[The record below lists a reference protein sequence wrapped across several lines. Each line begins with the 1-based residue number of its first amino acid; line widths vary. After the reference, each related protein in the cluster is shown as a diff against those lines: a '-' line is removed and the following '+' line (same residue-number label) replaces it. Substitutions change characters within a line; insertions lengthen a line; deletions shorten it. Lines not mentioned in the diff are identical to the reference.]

1 MSIKTISQ
9 LKIYTN
15 CKIVPDKNFYVDGI
29 GVYLQ
34 TLNPVVISNF
44 QYVKHGL
51 NISIK
56 IDLSQDELS
65 PYPYNNANYVS
76 IQNMS
81 VGDGQFSPQLM
92 IYYFVKRKRWIAPHT
107 IEYELVCDTINS
119 FRDTYEVSPKT
130 KILRQHKDRWEYKEV
145 NGQNGRYKIIDLYS
159 EGITPVLYGE
169 EKRELRED
177 VDINWYLVYM
187 NQNEPSESLTNPV
200 NCFLATDEDLNVS
213 DQNFHFF
220 DGTIAQTTFHTF
232 LTSHA
237 PFSVYFI
244 GANNVGAEIDG
255 YFTTTMTAEDVFE
268 IKFETDYSNPNL
280 TIIWYKNGSVY
291 ATHLF
296 TNGESI
302 DFTDASTLQYGS
314 SGNYSS
320 SNRSY
325 SDCGLMSSSNTSTI
339 TGIKNLDLTDP
350 KYIKILKL
358 PYSPVELELVRW
370 GGPVNLARDRVI
382 FKNYLWDFVIEQPRY
397 RRLKLKDLN
406 TKFERT
412 INFQS
417 FGQFNP
423 YDVLRGVSVTPHPSK
438 TALRSDD
445 NEPKLFHSDFY
456 LPKVVYDSFGFGFQ
470 MERITHQ
477 FSQLQP
483 DLNIKYLCTST
494 INSKFSFTFTDYE
507 CSPYSAQDYNNVMC
521 VAVNNEVPIYNQQYI
536 NYLRAGFNYDVK
548 SKQRTEAFAWLGA
561 GLQVAGA
568 VASFASSVYT
578 GGFGVAM
585 GVSFTTS
592 AMATIAS
599 AINTTMTAEQN
610 LQQKQ
615 DQLKLQATSVYGSDD
630 VDIRSGYT
638 NNRAKVILYQ
648 VSPKMKQLLSD
659 LFHYT
664 GYIAGQMGVPDRT
677 SRTRFNFVSAEIVF
691 TRTPNI
697 PDDII
702 DDIKQRYL
710 QGITFLHHYN
720 NEWDFEQIYENWE
733 TSLEPV

>member
-1 MSIKTISQ
+1 MSIQTISQ

-15 CKIVPDKNFYVDGI
+15 CKIVPDKNFYVDSI
-29 GVYLQ
+29 TAYLQ

-56 IDLSQDELS
+56 IDLSQDQLD
-65 PYPYNNANYVS
+65 PVPMKNANYVS

-81 VGDGQFSPQLM
+81 VGDGQFSPQTM
-92 IYYFVKRKRWIAPHT
+92 VFYFVKRKRWIAPHT

-177 VDINWYLVYM
+177 IDINWYLVYM
-187 NQNEPSESLTNPV
+187 NQNEPSESLSNPV
-200 NCFLATDEDLNVS
+200 NCFLASDNYINVA
-213 DQNFHFF
+213 DQNFDFTDF
-220 DGTIAQTTFHTF
+220 S
-232 LTSHA
+232 LTLNQIKTWLLAHRPYSL
-237 PFSVYFI
+237 YFI
-244 GANNVGAEIDG
+244 GANNKGASCS
-255 YFTTTMTAEDVFE
+255 TTTMTEKNSFE
-268 IKFETDYSNPNL
+268 WYLNDNNELWERYIDET
-280 TIIWYKNGSVY
+280 GVY
-291 ATHLF
+291 YTHLENLSLLYVF
-296 TNGESI
+296 DT
-302 DFTDASTLQYGS
+302 ASTLQYGS
-314 SGNYSS
+314 ANNQSS
-320 SNRSY
+320 SARTY
-325 SDCGLMSSSNTSTI
+325 SPAPDLPTKYCYTI
-339 TGIKNLDLTDP
+339 DGINQYDKTDP
-350 KYIKILKL
+350 RIIKIIKL
-358 PYSPVELELVRW
+358 PYCPLDFDF
-370 GGPVNLARDRVI
+370 ARPSGTIDITTGRI
-382 FKNYLWDFVIEQPRY
+382 IYQSWQFSTPLEQPKY
-397 RRLKLKDLN
+397 RRWQLNDLN

-412 INFQS
+412 IDFQE
-417 FGQFNP
+417 FGKFNP
-423 YDVLRGVSVTPHPSK
+423 YDVLKGLPYTPHPSK
-438 TALRSDD
+438 TALKSAD
-445 NEPKLFHSDFY
+445 NEPKLLHSDFY

-477 FSQLQP
+477 FSQIQP
-483 DLNIKYLCTST
+483 NFKIKYLCTST

-548 SKQRTEAFAWLGA
+548 TKQRTETFAWLGA

-578 GGFGVAM
+578 GGFGIA
-585 GVSFTTS
+585 GGIAFTTS

-648 VSPKMKQLLSD
+648 ASPKMRQLLFD

-664 GYIAGQMGVPDRT
+664 GYIAGHMGVPDRT